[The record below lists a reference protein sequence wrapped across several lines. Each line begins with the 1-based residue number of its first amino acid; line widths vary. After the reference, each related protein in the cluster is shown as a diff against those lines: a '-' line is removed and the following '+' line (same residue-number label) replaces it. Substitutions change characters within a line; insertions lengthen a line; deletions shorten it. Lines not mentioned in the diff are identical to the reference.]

1 MEDKFN
7 ETVPMAVNVKNK
19 LPESSLMS
27 MVLIVRL

>member
-19 LPESSLMS
+19 LPESLFIS
-27 MVLIVRL
+27 MVLFVKL